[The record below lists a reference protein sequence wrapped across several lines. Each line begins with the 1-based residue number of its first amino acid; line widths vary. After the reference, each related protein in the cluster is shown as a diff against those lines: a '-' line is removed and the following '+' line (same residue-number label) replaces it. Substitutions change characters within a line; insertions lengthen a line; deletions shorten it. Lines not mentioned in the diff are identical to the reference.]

1 MWEALEEAID
11 WRMQFGAN
19 CEIQISSEEMT
30 QLSWLRAGT
39 WRVQIQWVDW
49 A

>member
-19 CEIQISSEEMT
+19 CEIRISSEEMT
-30 QLSWLRAGT
+30 QLSWLRTGT
-39 WRVQIQWVDW
+39 RKVQVQWIN
-49 A
+49 